1 MSSSLIRSICLR
13 EVVLAPGSSASIYER
28 CPFTGGHKYKHLM
41 MKSWGPQFVVHLW
54 EVSISEGS
62 TVDKITIVLTIA
74 LSQTQHNLIL
84 CQM

>member
-1 MSSSLIRSICLR
+1 M
-13 EVVLAPGSSASIYER
+13 
-28 CPFTGGHKYKHLM
+28 K
-41 MKSWGPQFVVHLW
+41 KSWGPQFVVHLW
-54 EVSISEGS
+54 EVSVSEGS